1 MTRACK
7 VSAQFLGHWWANVS
21 QSVLNSL
28 DQNKYQNMDS
38 SVLFSCYLSMTSDLS
53 FFIFNSEQCSSF
65 FFFFFICS
73 APLPHA
79 HLCLPGFTVMG
90 KITKIFRE
98 VNRKS
103 F

>member
-65 FFFFFICS
+65 FFFFLYVQHHCLMHICVFLVS
-73 APLPHA
+73 QSWEKSLKY
-79 HLCLPGFTVMG
+79 LG
-90 KITKIFRE
+90 K
-98 VNRKS
+98 
-103 F
+103 